1 MRMSYT
7 DKRVRKKRR
16 WGRVF
21 EYSSYERQLLVGD
34 QYTELLNELSEDYS
48 KRKTVVVTPQDIASK
63 RDIRVSVAK
72 RLLNDLEEKKILKRS
87 FSNRRLQVY
96 VKA

>member
-1 MRMSYT
+1 MSVT
-7 DKRVRKKRR
+7 DKRTRKKRR

-21 EYSSYERQLLVGD
+21 EYSSYERDLTVGD
-34 QYTELLNELSEDYS
+34 QYTEILKELSEDYS
-48 KRKTVVVTPQDIASK
+48 KRKAIVVTPQEIASK

-72 RLLNDLEEKKILKRS
+72 RLLTELEEKKIVKRS
-87 FSNRRLQVY
+87 FSNRRIHVY

>member
-1 MRMSYT
+1 MSVT
-7 DKRVRKKRR
+7 DKKTRKKRR

-21 EYSSYERQLLVGD
+21 EYSSYERQLPVGD
-34 QYTELLNELSEDYS
+34 QYTEILDELSAEYS
-48 KRKTVVVTPQDIASK
+48 KRKTIVVTPQEIASK

-72 RLLNDLEEKKILKRS
+72 RLLAELAEKNIVKRS
-87 FSNRRLQVY
+87 YSNRRIQIY

>member
-1 MRMSYT
+1 MSYT

-48 KRKTVVVTPQDIASK
+48 KRKAVVVTPQDIASK

-72 RLLNDLEEKKILKRS
+72 RLLNDLEKKEILKKS